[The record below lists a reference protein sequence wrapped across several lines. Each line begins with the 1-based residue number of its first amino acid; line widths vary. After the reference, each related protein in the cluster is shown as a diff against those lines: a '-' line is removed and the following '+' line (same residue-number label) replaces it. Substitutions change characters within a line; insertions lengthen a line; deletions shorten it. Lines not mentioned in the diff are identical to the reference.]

1 MLQVE
6 LTDDRIDVS
15 RVLAHVASDRAGASV
30 VFTGTTRQDTNGLT
44 TDWLEYEAYEPLAKR
59 ELARLQ
65 EHAVL
70 QFQVVKCSIVH
81 RLGKVLVGEVSVAVA
96 VSAVQRVEAFA
107 SASWLMD
114 RIKIEVPIWKRQVN
128 ASEAFWVHPEGSD
141 MSARN
146 TGWRSQELS
155 DELL

>member
-70 QFQVVKCSIVH
+70 QFQAEVHAGDQWLPIACLNHAECFQRHVVS
-81 RLGKVLVGEVSVAVA
+81 
-96 VSAVQRVEAFA
+96 
-107 SASWLMD
+107 
-114 RIKIEVPIWKRQVN
+114 
-128 ASEAFWVHPEGSD
+128 
-141 MSARN
+141 
-146 TGWRSQELS
+146 
-155 DELL
+155 